1 MYFVTNFINANV
13 YWNAIFLSSPASFSL
28 SIGICQ
34 IMNYVVLYIRLDS
47 YVSHRAL
54 KGDKI
59 DDSELEKASFR
70 ERIAT
75 WGFSIL
81 IFAYPLACILM
92 LSINYEDFD
101 GNVIKVWEKYEL
113 FYMFNFIA
121 IAIALCITTFLSL
134 SHMRKVFGNESIKE
148 E

>member
-1 MYFVTNFINANV
+1 
-13 YWNAIFLSSPASFSL
+13 
-28 SIGICQ
+28 
-34 IMNYVVLYIRLDS
+34 MNYVVLYIRLDS